1 MAKKA
6 KTLIYVTGKKYDGM
20 MGRCYRETDASYKNY
35 GGKNIRMCKDWIVD
49 INNFRSWV
57 IKQLLANNIDESDF
71 VNNSNKY
78 QIDRIDPKG
87 HYTPENCRLV
97 NPQANTRNRSVV
109 KGKQIISAEGDIIT
123 FGE

>member
-1 MAKKA
+1 MTTRA

-20 MGRCYRETDASYKNY
+20 MSRCYREKDPSYKNY
-35 GGKNIRMCKDWIVD
+35 GAKNIRVCKEWITS
-49 INNFRSWV
+49 IESFRTW
-57 IKQLLANNIDESDF
+57 ITAELATGGVDESDF
-71 VNNSNKY
+71 INNSNKY
-78 QIDRIDPKG
+78 QLDRIDPKG

-97 NPQANTRNRSVV
+97 DPQANVRNRFLT